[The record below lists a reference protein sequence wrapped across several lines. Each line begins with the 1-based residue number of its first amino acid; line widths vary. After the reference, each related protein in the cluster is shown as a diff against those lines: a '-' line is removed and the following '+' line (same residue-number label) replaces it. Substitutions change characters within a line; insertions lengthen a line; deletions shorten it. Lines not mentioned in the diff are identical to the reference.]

1 MPENKWANTPPN
13 NLESKC
19 QTLNG
24 LSTSGQVHERQ
35 HLIEVALGRKP
46 AGLVIKNGRL
56 LNVYTGEILH
66 NADIAIAG
74 ERIALVGNVSSCIG
88 HQTKIVDVAG
98 AYLTPGFVDAHYHIE
113 SSRLAPWRHAQITL
127 PRGLTALVEDP
138 HEACAPGGL
147 DAIRYFLENTQGLP
161 QKVYVQVPS
170 ATPPTNVETTGGYI
184 GGEEFKQALKW
195 PRVIGLGEMM
205 DPPRIFE
212 NDPRVWG
219 LIHEALKA
227 NQPIEGHGGFSGN
240 HLAAYASSGVQSTH
254 SPHSPE
260 QALEML
266 RQGFTIQLKVE
277 REIPTIK
284 KLLESQIDWSRVGL
298 AVDDRPVEKLLELG
312 SLEYEV
318 RMAIKVGVP
327 PIRAYQMATINNAKH
342 WRLDRDHG
350 GIAPGRY
357 ADILVVSDLEKVAID
372 RVFASGREVARDGKL
387 IVDLGGFGKCEKPGR
402 AGIIDSPVK
411 INEADKTNRMAPEY
425 ALNTVKLARKVT
437 AEDFRIAAPN
447 TSQAKCNLADY
458 HESNIPG
465 ASRPHKHTAITSSE
479 ATDGSALKAGK
490 KTYREVHALV
500 LPPFYYSSD
509 IEPIACRLP
518 VRNGFVEPDP
528 ATGINKVAIVER
540 HHGTGNIGLGFWHW
554 GFIKGAIAMSVL
566 HDSHNISVVGANDH
580 DMAVAV
586 NRVAQIQ
593 GGIVVVEDGQVLAE
607 LPLPIFGLMSDAPPK
622 KVAELSRAVEKA
634 GASLRSSQTGC
645 SEGIQEQAFTGDN
658 NQTRKTH
665 VQAPASGRLPKTGL
679 SQIPPDLANT
689 MAAKPIDILTFAY
702 LTCHPRRFV
711 LTDQG
716 LFDIL
721 HEKPVPPV
729 W

>member
-1 MPENKWANTPPN
+1 MPKGISNCTPASQSDFFSAQIY
-13 NLESKC
+13 L
-19 QTLNG
+19 
-24 LSTSGQVHERQ
+24 RQ
-35 HLIEVALGRKP
+35 HLIDVALGKTP
-46 AGLVIKNGRL
+46 ADLVIRGGNL
-56 LNVYTGEILH
+56 VNVYTGEIQD
-66 NADIAIAG
+66 NTDIAVAG
-74 ERIALVGNVSSCIG
+74 ERIALVGDVSSCIG
-88 HQTKIVDVAG
+88 PDTEIVDVKG

-184 GGEEFKQALKW
+184 GGEEFKEALNW
-195 PRVIGLGEMM
+195 PRVMGLGEMM
-205 DPPRIFE
+205 DPPRIFGG
-212 NDPRVWG
+212 DLRVWS
-219 LIHEALKA
+219 LIQEAIEA
-227 NQPIEGHGGFSGN
+227 GQPIEGHGGFSGN
-240 HLAAYASSGVQSTH
+240 QLAAYASAGVQSTH

-284 KLLESQIDWSRVGL
+284 RLLESQIDWSRVGL

-312 SLEYEV
+312 SLDHEV
-318 RMAIKVGVP
+318 RLAIETGIP
-327 PIRAYQMATINNAKH
+327 PIRAYQMATINNARH

-372 RVFASGREVARDGKL
+372 RVFANGREVARNGKL
-387 IVDLGGFGKCEKPGR
+387 VIPLKGLDIPNRLAPG
-402 AGIIDSPVK
+402 
-411 INEADKTNRMAPEY
+411 Y

-437 AEDFRIAAPN
+437 ADDFKVAA
-447 TSQAKCNLADY
+447 
-458 HESNIPG
+458 PG
-465 ASRPHKHTAITSSE
+465 ASATSSAQRQTQGFCDIKE
-479 ATDGSALKAGK
+479 NN
-490 KTYREVHALV
+490 EVHALV
-500 LPPFYYSSD
+500 IPPFYFSGD
-509 IEPIACRLP
+509 KEPITCKLP
-518 VRNGFVEPDP
+518 VRDGVVELDP
-528 ATGINKVAIVER
+528 ATGINKVAILER
-540 HHGTGNIGLGFWHW
+540 HHGTGNMGLGFWHW
-554 GFIKGAIAMSVL
+554 GFHRGAIAMSVL

-586 NRVAQIQ
+586 NRVAEMQ
-593 GGIVVVEDGQVLAE
+593 GGIAVVENGRVLAE
-607 LPLPIFGLMSDAPPK
+607 LPLPIFGLMTDAPPEE
-622 KVAELSRAVEKA
+622 VAGLSRAVEEA
-634 GASLRSSQTGC
+634 GASLRISDT
-645 SEGIQEQAFTGDN
+645 
-658 NQTRKTH
+658 
-665 VQAPASGRLPKTGL
+665 SGSRETEAAGL
-679 SQIPPDLANT
+679 SQIPPDLAKT
-689 MAAKPIDILTFAY
+689 MASKPVDVLTFAY

-716 LFDIL
+716 IFDIL
-721 HEKPVPPV
+721 DERPVPLV